1 MNSAKGKIKT
11 RNPKGNATTELP
23 VAMLV
28 LILLI
33 FLPMLDVVA
42 IVAKYGMCYS
52 LNVLQTNE
60 AALLPASKATAS
72 SGPIKNEI
80 PKNWK
85 ASGMGQFVDLDGSP
99 ETKVSYQASSDTAQ
113 DQYVT
118 VSTKFVLKPFI
129 SVSATFLPAV
139 PGLNAPVTFTLE
151 NTRPLE
157 NPANVKK

>member
-1 MNSAKGKIKT
+1 MNSAKGKTKMRT
-11 RNPKGNATTELP
+11 QKGNATTELP

-28 LILLI
+28 LLLLI
-33 FLPMLDVVA
+33 FLPMLDIVA

-52 LNVLQTNE
+52 LNLLQTNE
-60 AALLPASKATAS
+60 AALLPSSKATAP

-85 ASGMGQFVDLDGSP
+85 ASGMGQFVDLEGSP
-99 ETKVSYQASSDTAQ
+99 DTNVTYQGGADTTQ
-113 DQYVT
+113 DQFVT
-118 VSTKFVLKPFI
+118 VKTKFVLKPFI
-129 SVSATFLPAV
+129 SNSATFLPAV

-157 NPANVKK
+157 NPSNAKK